1 MNSGGESLC
10 CKRWLARLFAIRCT
24 TKICAMCYTLFN
36 QSFCRWCVLKRQR
49 QCFSEELNWT
59 TATEVIWKMYIRIG
73 AKSRTL
79 ENADHSIASFL
90 RAQSI
95 INERKSSNAWI
106 ILEKHSIFQSTIT
119 SVCFRKQYFQ
129 VYVLQKNEA
138 KYALN
143 EFAYS
148 IRIAENILY
157 PEYFRVSSFGRTFG
171 GGVKLTVLLQ
181 HPEAHT
187 PATVS
192 QRCHSGD
199 NINILKN
206 TYWMSMVPPR
216 AAAWSM
222 GI

>member
-1 MNSGGESLC
+1 MIGPLVCYSLHNKNLC
-10 CKRWLARLFAIRCT
+10 HVLHVNAC
-24 TKICAMCYTLFN
+24 TLFN

-59 TATEVIWKMYIRIG
+59 TATEVIWKMYTRIG

-129 VYVLQKNEA
+129 VYVLQKSEA

-148 IRIAENILY
+148 TRIAENILY

-171 GGVKLTVLLQ
+171 VRGAKLTILLQ

-199 NINILKN
+199 NINILQKHILD
-206 TYWMSMVPPR
+206 VDG
-216 AAAWSM
+216 AATGSSM

>member
-1 MNSGGESLC
+1 MVCFETPTPVLFRRIKLNDSYGGDMKNVHKNWSQKQNARECWPFHCVL
-10 CKRWLARLFAIRCT
+10 LACSVDYKW
-24 TKICAMCYTLFN
+24 TKI
-36 QSFCRWCVLKRQR
+36 LKR
-49 QCFSEELNWT
+49 
-59 TATEVIWKMYIRIG
+59 V
-73 AKSRTL
+73 
-79 ENADHSIASFL
+79 
-90 RAQSI
+90 
-95 INERKSSNAWI
+95 AWI

-171 GGVKLTVLLQ
+171 VRGVKLTILLQ
-181 HPEAHT
+181 HPEVHT